1 MARVRAL
8 ARRVRALP
16 VRARLALVAAVLLS
30 VVAVVLLAW
39 PSGDDDGD
47 AGDDTAAVDDD
58 TATTDDLPQTSSTTI
73 FTGGIEVEAPEGWQ
87 EIPVPALRVG
97 VAVPPGWESV
107 LLSPEGLG
115 TLAQADP
122 LVPGFAENAQ
132 AAAGVAGV
140 LYAAGADDADQVSD
154 LTLRASPQP
163 EVTDLTGL
171 EAYAVDLAAEAGRA
185 DAQVEAVE
193 GTEHPTVRLQFEVGA
208 GEEVAQGTETLVL
221 GPDGFVWS
229 VTVTSDDAAIHDQLA
244 QQITDTLTF
253 APSE

>member
-1 MARVRAL
+1 MAHVRAL
-8 ARRVRALP
+8 VRRVRALP

-30 VVAVVLLAW
+30 FVAALLLAW
-39 PSGDDDGD
+39 PSDDGGD
-47 AGDDTAAVDDD
+47 AGDDIAAADDD
-58 TATTDDLPQTSSTTI
+58 TAATDDLPQTSSTTI
-73 FTGGIEVEAPEGWQ
+73 STGGIEVDAPDGWQ

-140 LYAAGADDADQVSD
+140 LYAAGADDAGQVSD

-163 EVTDLTGL
+163 EVADLTGL

-185 DAQVEAVE
+185 DAQVEVVE
-193 GTEHPTVRLQFEVGA
+193 GTEHPTVRLQFAVGA

>member
-30 VVAVVLLAW
+30 FVAVLLLAW
-39 PSGDDDGD
+39 PTDDGGD
-47 AGDDTAAVDDD
+47 AGDDTAAADED
-58 TATTDDLPQTSSTTI
+58 TAATDDLPQTSSTTI
-73 FTGGIEVEAPEGWQ
+73 STGGIEVDAPDGWQ

-140 LYAAGADDADQVSD
+140 LYAAGADDAGQVSD

-163 EVTDLTGL
+163 EVADLTGL

-185 DAQVEAVE
+185 DAQVEVVE
-193 GTEHPTVRLQFEVGA
+193 GTEHPTVRLQFAVGA

>member
-1 MARVRAL
+1 MARVGAL

-16 VRARLALVAAVLLS
+16 VRARVALVAAVVLS
-30 VVAVVLLAW
+30 FVAVLLLAW
-39 PSGDDDGD
+39 PSGDDGGD
-47 AGDDTAAVDDD
+47 AAGEQGD
-58 TATTDDLPQTSSTTI
+58 ATGATDDVPQTSSTTI
-73 FTGGIEVEAPEGWQ
+73 RTGGIEVDAPEGWQ

-122 LVPGFAENAQ
+122 LVPGFAENAH
-132 AAAGVAGV
+132 AAAEVAGV

-163 EVTDLTGL
+163 GVTDVAGL
-171 EAYAVDLAAEAGRA
+171 EAYAIDLAAEAGRA
-185 DAQVEAVE
+185 DAQVEVIE
-193 GTEHPTVRLQFEVGA
+193 GAEHPTVRLRFRVGA
-208 GEEVAQGTETLVL
+208 GDEVAEGTETLVL
-221 GPDGFVWS
+221 GPDRFVWS
-229 VTVTSDDAAIHDQLA
+229 VTVTSDDPAIHDDLA

-253 APSE
+253 GPPE